1 MLPIFHLTWLID
13 QLPCE
18 SKILQLLVVL
28 KPLAN
33 AAQCHLSLNQL
44 AWIFVNILLQVL
56 LFGQYI
62 RGYANQIGLWVP
74 WILSFGLD
82 PSLISHSCAPVFML
96 LQAREV
102 DSLCSFW
109 ETLTGFSPI
118 LGNASPKSQ
127 LQDLL
132 ITEFSSSVVWVLLQ
146 VIQYR
151 HFGPKAMAMPLWLI
165 HWSLN
170 DSVYLFLGKTELV
183 SGHSRPA

>member
-1 MLPIFHLTWLID
+1 MLLIFHPTWLID

-28 KPLAN
+28 KSLVN
-33 AAQCHLSLNQL
+33 VAQCHPSLIQL
-44 AWIFVNILLQVL
+44 VWIFVNILLQVL

-74 WILSFGLD
+74 WILSFVLD
-82 PSLISHSCAPVFML
+82 PSLISHSCAQVFML
-96 LQAREV
+96 LQVREV

-109 ETLTGFSPI
+109 ETLTVFSPI
-118 LGNASPKSQ
+118 LGSAYPKSQ
-127 LQDLL
+127 LQELL
-132 ITEFSSSVVWVLLQ
+132 IAEFSNFVVRVLLQ

-170 DSVYLFLGKTELV
+170 DLVYSFQGKTGFV
-183 SGHSRPA
+183 SGHSQPA

>member
-74 WILSFGLD
+74 WILSFALD

-109 ETLTGFSPI
+109 ETLTIFNLI
-118 LGNASPKSQ
+118 LGNAYPKSQ
-127 LQDLL
+127 QQGLL
-132 ITEFSSSVVWVLLQ
+132 IAQFCSYVEWALLQ

-151 HFGPKAMAMPLWLI
+151 NFGPKAMAMPQWLI
-165 HWSLN
+165 HCCLN
-170 DSVYLFLGKTELV
+170 DLLYLFQGKIELV